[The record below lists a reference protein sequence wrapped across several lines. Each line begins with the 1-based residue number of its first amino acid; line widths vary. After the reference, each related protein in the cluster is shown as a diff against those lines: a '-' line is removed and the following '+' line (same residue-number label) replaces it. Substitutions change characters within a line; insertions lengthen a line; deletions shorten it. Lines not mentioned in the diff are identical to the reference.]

1 MTTMTIVH
9 SNSSQNSLFV
19 FLVIVGNATII
30 KSLIAIVIMAHV
42 LYNHIVICKKALNI
56 SDLGG

>member
-9 SNSSQNSLFV
+9 SNSSENSLFV

-30 KSLIAIVIMAHV
+30 KSSTAIVIMARV
-42 LYNHIVICKKALNI
+42 FYNYIVICR
-56 SDLGG
+56 